1 MLALWRAQMAPT
13 QANHPMGAESAG
25 ITTMARPACGRRG
38 LLIGFA
44 ATALAGSLT
53 PTALVAQSAE
63 KKARLPQGL
72 PPLPSV
78 DDQISVHELAGVAL
92 RGFDPVGYHA
102 EGRALAGSAAHEATR
117 DGVVWRFASAANRE
131 TFLADPDIYLPAFDG
146 HDAEG
151 IARDRL
157 VSADP
162 TVFAVLDGRLHL
174 FRSPENRER
183 YLGDATLARQAREHW
198 PHLRHQAGG

>member
-1 MLALWRAQMAPT
+1 MT
-13 QANHPMGAESAG
+13 AESAG
-25 ITTMARPACGRRG
+25 KTTNARPACGRRA
-38 LLIGFA
+38 LIAGFA
-44 ATALAGSLT
+44 ATALAGTLT
-53 PTALVAQSAE
+53 PRAACAQSAE

-72 PPLPSV
+72 PALPSV

-92 RGFDPVGYHA
+92 QGFDPVGYHA
-102 EGRALAGSAAHEATR
+102 QGRALAGQLAHEATLN
-117 DGVVWRFASAANRE
+117 GVVWRFASAANRE
-131 TFLADPDIYLPAFDG
+131 AFLADPEVYLPMFDG

-162 TVFAVLDGRLHL
+162 TVFAIIDGRLHL
-174 FRSPENRER
+174 FKSEENRAR
-183 YLGDATLARQAREHW
+183 FLGDAALARMAHKHW

>member
-1 MLALWRAQMAPT
+1 MLALWRAQLALA

-25 ITTMARPACGRRG
+25 NTTKARPACGRRG

-44 ATALAGSLT
+44 ATALAGTLT
-53 PTALVAQSAE
+53 SQGARAQSAA

-72 PPLPSV
+72 PALPSI

-102 EGRALAGSAAHEATR
+102 EGRAMAGSSAHEATR

-151 IARDRL
+151 VARDRL

-162 TVFAVLDGRLHL
+162 TVFAILDGRLHL
-174 FRSPENRER
+174 FRSSENRER
-183 YLGDATLARQAREHW
+183 FLGDTTLARQAREHW